1 MKPGDVTEFLRIE
14 NDAFVCKCGHVLGDA
29 RRNFKE
35 FTLMEEGPIH
45 EAGLR
50 VNPYRVGGRFVFRQF
65 YCPGCLI
72 RLETE
77 VALKDAPILWDV
89 QIGLSGI
96 GTQSSGI
103 DAPDNPNRADR

>member
-1 MKPGDVTEFLRIE
+1 VTARDVTEFLRVE
-14 NDAFVCKCGHVLGDA
+14 HGLFVCRCGHVLGDA

-65 YCPGCLI
+65 YCPGCLV

-77 VALKDAPILWDV
+77 VAQKDEPVLWDV
-89 QIGLSGI
+89 QIELSAVSD
-96 GTQSSGI
+96 QLS
-103 DAPDNPNRADR
+103 ADSQHTPG

>member
-1 MKPGDVTEFLRIE
+1 VTSDVTEFLHLEDHPEGRV
-14 NDAFVCKCGHVLGDA
+14 FVCRCGQVLGDA

-35 FTLMEEGPIH
+35 FALMEEGPIH

-65 YCPGCLI
+65 YCPGCVT

-77 VALKDAPILWDV
+77 VAQKDEPILWD
-89 QIGLSGI
+89 IA
-96 GTQSSGI
+96 I
-103 DAPDNPNRADR
+103 DVD

>member
-1 MKPGDVTEFLRIE
+1 VNVDVTEFLHIE
-14 NDAFVCKCGHVLGDA
+14 QRDDGPVFVCRCGTVLGDA

-35 FTLMEEGPIH
+35 FTLMEEGPVH

-65 YCPGCLI
+65 YCPACLV

-77 VALKDAPILWDV
+77 VALKDEPILWDIEV
-89 QIGLSGI
+89 DVSRE
-96 GTQSSGI
+96 S
-103 DAPDNPNRADR
+103 

>member
-1 MKPGDVTEFLRIE
+1 VVSPLEVTEFLQVE
-14 NDAFVCKCGHVLGDA
+14 QGPDGPVYVCRCGHALGDA

-65 YCPGCLI
+65 YCPNCLV

-77 VALKDAPILWDV
+77 VAQKDEPVLWD
-89 QIGLSGI
+89 IA
-96 GTQSSGI
+96 I
-103 DAPDNPNRADR
+103 DVG

>member
-1 MKPGDVTEFLRIE
+1 MVSAEVTEFLRIE
-14 NDAFVCKCGHVLGDA
+14 QRSDGSVYVCGCGYVLGDA

-65 YCPGCLI
+65 YCPNCLL

-77 VALKDAPILWDV
+77 VAQKDEPILWD
-89 QIGLSGI
+89 IA
-96 GTQSSGI
+96 I
-103 DAPDNPNRADR
+103 DVG